1 MKFVIQRVTG
11 ASVTVDNEIIG
22 KIGKGFLVLI
32 GISQTDTKEI
42 ADKLIRKMTGL
53 RIFDDENG
61 KTNLAPADVGGSL
74 LLISQFTLYADCRK
88 GYRPSFTRAGSPD
101 VQTGRFGADMKVEL
115 LNDGPFTVIL
125 DSNELM

>member
-61 KTNLAPADVGGSL
+61 KTNLAPADVGGACFLSPSSRCTQIAARATVPPL
-74 LLISQFTLYADCRK
+74 QAPAHPIWQTNCTSIS
-88 GYRPSFTRAGSPD
+88 SSNAGS
-101 VQTGRFGADMKVEL
+101 VKA
-115 LNDGPFTVIL
+115 
-125 DSNELM
+125 